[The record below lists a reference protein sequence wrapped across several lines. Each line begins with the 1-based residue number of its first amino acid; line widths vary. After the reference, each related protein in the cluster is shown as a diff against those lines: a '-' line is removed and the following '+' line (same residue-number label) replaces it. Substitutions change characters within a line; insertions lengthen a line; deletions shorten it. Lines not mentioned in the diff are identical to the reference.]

1 MGLNIAE
8 DITKEVLE
16 EKFKRKTQQ
25 EWVEMFKDLDACV
38 SPVLTLNEAAQHQH
52 NIERKSFVKID
63 DQNYLPNM
71 PWLNMDLSSRSF
83 EMPLIGEH
91 TSHILKEN
99 GYSKEEID
107 KFISEKVIS
116 ESLDKNNKAKSKL

>member
-1 MGLNIAE
+1 MSLNIAD
-8 DITKEVLE
+8 DITKEALE
-16 EKFKRKTQQ
+16 EKFKRKTQE
-25 EWVEMFKDLDACV
+25 EWVEIFKDLDACV

-63 DQNYLPNM
+63 DENYLPNM

-91 TSHILKEN
+91 TSHILKEH

-116 ESLDKNNKAKSKL
+116 DNLDKKNKTKSKL

>member
-1 MGLNIAE
+1 MGLNITD

-25 EWVEMFKDLDACV
+25 DWVEIFKDLDACV

-63 DQNYLPNM
+63 NENYLPNM
-71 PWLNMDLSSRSF
+71 PWLNMDPASRSF

-91 TSHILKEN
+91 TSHILREH
-99 GYSKEEID
+99 GYSKEEIE
-107 KFISEKVIS
+107 KFISEKIIS
-116 ESLDKNNKAKSKL
+116 ENLDKINKAKSKL